1 MTSLNLILV
10 ATELELH
17 VSDDVIDLVPV
28 NNDAAAVDA
37 LQVRRLNEVGVG
49 CFGGHHQRRCVIQAD
64 VSVAAHAR
72 LKIRIKYFALRYWQ
86 FILIFI
92 LSITVLRYNQL

>member
-1 MTSLNLILV
+1 MISLNLILV

-28 NNDAAAVDA
+28 DDDAAAVDA
-37 LQVRRLNEVGVG
+37 LEVGRLNEVGVG
-49 CFGGHHQRRCVIQAD
+49 GLGGHHQRRCVIQAD

-72 LKIRIKYFALRYWQ
+72 L
-86 FILIFI
+86 
-92 LSITVLRYNQL
+92 